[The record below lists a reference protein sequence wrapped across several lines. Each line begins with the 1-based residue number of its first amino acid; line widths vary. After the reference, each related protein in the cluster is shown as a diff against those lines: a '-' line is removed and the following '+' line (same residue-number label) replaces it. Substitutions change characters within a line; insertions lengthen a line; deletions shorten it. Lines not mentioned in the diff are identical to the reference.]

1 MAGAI
6 LQPLLIIKIITKRY
20 YLIRRSSAAPPDAPV
35 KSYEAIMGPIKNDA
49 RLLEQNLNLVLNTV
63 GGAI

>member
-1 MAGAI
+1 MAGVI
-6 LQPLLIIKIITKRY
+6 LQPLFIIKINSKRD

-35 KSYEAIMGPIKNDA
+35 NSYEATMGPFKNHA
-49 RLLEQNLNLVLNTV
+49 RLLEQNLNLALDTV